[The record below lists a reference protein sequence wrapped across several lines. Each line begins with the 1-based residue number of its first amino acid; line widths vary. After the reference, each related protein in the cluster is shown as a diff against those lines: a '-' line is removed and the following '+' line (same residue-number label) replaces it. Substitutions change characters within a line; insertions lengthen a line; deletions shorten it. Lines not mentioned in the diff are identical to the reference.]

1 MSKIGKSRNAGTS
14 GHGSAS
20 KWRNSALSESSDD
33 EFDRCK
39 CLGFLK
45 KIFLLMYNA

>member
-1 MSKIGKSRNAGTS
+1 MSKIGKSRHAGTS

-20 KWRNSALSESSDD
+20 KWRNSALSEPSDD

-39 CLGFLK
+39 SLGFLK
-45 KIFLLMYNA
+45 KMFLLMYNA